1 MVDGKTLAV
10 VVPAHNEEHLIRAT
24 LGAMPS
30 IVDRVYVV
38 DDASPDGTAAAVDAH
53 RAADPRVVLIR
64 HTRNGGVGRA
74 IVSGY
79 KAALEERMD
88 LVAVMA
94 ADNQMEPADLPVLA
108 GAVARGECDYA
119 KANRLVTGEA
129 FKQIPKVRYFG
140 NAILSLLTKMASGYW
155 RVADSQSGYTVISR
169 QALSTLELDALY
181 PRYGFPNDL
190 LVRLNVDG
198 RRVRDYPSRPIY
210 GIGEQSGIRLW
221 RVVPTIALL
230 LFRRFWWR
238 LWARYVVRDFHPLVF
253 FYLFGTILALLGT
266 ALGLFVVYRRLEGHA
281 ITPATVV
288 LVALMVISG
297 FQSLFFAMWFD
308 MEYNRD
314 RD

>member
-1 MVDGKTLAV
+1 VVDGKTLAV
-10 VVPAHNEEHLIRAT
+10 VVPAHNEELLIRAT

-53 RAADPRVVLIR
+53 QAADPRVVLIR

-266 ALGLFVVYRRLEGHA
+266 ALGLFVVYRRLDGHA

>member
-1 MVDGKTLAV
+1 VVDGKTLAV
-10 VVPAHNEEHLIRAT
+10 VVPAHNEEDLIRQT
-24 LGAMPS
+24 LGGMPS
-30 IVDRVYVV
+30 IVDRIYVV
-38 DDASPDGTAAAVDAH
+38 DDASPDGTSGQVEAH

-64 HTRNGGVGRA
+64 HAQNGGVGRA

-129 FKQIPKVRYFG
+129 FRQIPKVRYFG

-155 RVADSQSGYTVISR
+155 RVADSQSGFTVISR
-169 QALSTLELDALY
+169 QALATLDLDALY

-210 GIGEQSGIRLW
+210 GVGERSGIRLW
-221 RVVPTIALL
+221 KVVPTIALL

-253 FYLFGTILALLGT
+253 FYLFGTVLSVLGT
-266 ALGLFVVYRRLEGHA
+266 ALGLFVVYRRLDGHA

>member
-1 MVDGKTLAV
+1 
-10 VVPAHNEEHLIRAT
+10 
-24 LGAMPS
+24 
-30 IVDRVYVV
+30 
-38 DDASPDGTAAAVDAH
+38 
-53 RAADPRVVLIR
+53 
-64 HTRNGGVGRA
+64 
-74 IVSGY
+74 
-79 KAALEERMD
+79 
-88 LVAVMA
+88 
-94 ADNQMEPADLPVLA
+94 
-108 GAVARGECDYA
+108 VARGECDYA

-169 QALSTLELDALY
+169 QALSTLDLDDLY

-210 GIGEQSGIRLW
+210 GVGERSGIRLW
-221 RVVPTIALL
+221 KVVPTIALL

-253 FYLFGTILALLGT
+253 FYLFGTILAVLGT
-266 ALGLFVVYRRLEGHA
+266 ALGLFVVYRRLDGHA

>member
-10 VVPAHNEEHLIRAT
+10 VVPAHNEERLIRT
-24 LGAMPS
+24 MLGALPS

-38 DDASPDGTAAAVDAH
+38 DDASPDGTAAEVEAH
-53 RAADPRVVLIR
+53 RAADPRVTLIR
-64 HTRNGGVGRA
+64 HDRNGGVGRA

-79 KAALEERMD
+79 RAALEERMD

-169 QALSTLELDALY
+169 QALATLDLDALY

-210 GIGEQSGIRLW
+210 GVGEQSGIRLW
-221 RVVPTIALL
+221 RVVPTIAML

-266 ALGLFVVYRRLEGHA
+266 ALGLFVVYRRLDGHA

>member
-1 MVDGKTLAV
+1 MIEGKTLAV
-10 VVPAHNEEHLIRAT
+10 VVPAHNEEALILDT
-24 LGAMPS
+24 LAGLPT

-38 DDASPDGTAAAVDAH
+38 DDRSPDGTAARVEEYARRDG
-53 RAADPRVVLIR
+53 RVVLIR
-64 HTRNGGVGRA
+64 HERNGGVGAA

-79 KAALEERMD
+79 RAALVERID

-169 QALSTLELDALY
+169 EALSTLDLDRLY
-181 PRYGFPNDL
+181 PRYGFPNDV
-190 LVRLNVDG
+190 LVHLNVDS

-210 GIGEQSGIRLW
+210 GVGERSGIRLH
-221 RVVPTIALL
+221 RVVPTIAFL

-253 FYLFGTILALLGT
+253 FYLFGTILAVAGT
-266 ALGLFVVYRRLEGHA
+266 LLGLFVAYRRLDGHA
-281 ITPATVV
+281 ITTPTIV